1 MLRYID
7 MDRDIYKMIQ
17 EKNRKLIEASVM
29 FKNLDES
36 GLEKAL
42 DLLEASYSEYKK
54 NDVIHPAYK
63 EMKAFG
69 MVLSG
74 VVQACMDD
82 VEGNRIIMAEVAAGN
97 TFGESLCFLEIK
109 DSPVYVYAS
118 EPAEVLWIS
127 LKKLF
132 ENTKD
137 DFAGLLQKRFT
148 AMLASRTLN
157 MNDRIQVLSR
167 ISIRDKLLT
176 YFNQMS
182 QAAGSLTFQIP
193 INREDMATYMG
204 INRSAL
210 SRELAK
216 MKQEGLIDYYKN
228 TFRLMYG
235 AEGNRTSEEKN

>member
-1 MLRYID
+1 MN
-7 MDRDIYKMIQ
+7 RDITDFLR
-17 EKNRKLIEASVM
+17 EKYGKIMEASVM
-29 FKNLDES
+29 FKGFGAHET
-36 GLEKAL
+36 EKAM
-42 DLLEASYSEYKK
+42 DWLEADVAEYKK
-54 NDVIHPAYK
+54 NDLIHPAYR

-82 VEGNRIIMAEVAAGN
+82 VEGNRIIMAEVVAGN
-97 TFGESLCFLEIK
+97 TFGESLCFLEVK

-118 EPAEVLWIS
+118 EAAEVLWIS

-132 ENTKD
+132 GTSD
-137 DFAGLLQKRFT
+137 DEFAGILQKRFT
-148 AMLASRTLN
+148 AMLASRTLT
-157 MNDRIQVLSR
+157 MNNRIQVLSR

-182 QAAGSLTFQIP
+182 QAAGSLIFQVP

-204 INRSAL
+204 TNRSAL

-228 TFRLMYG
+228 TFRLFVG
-235 AEGNRTSEEKN
+235 DVEKKRPEE